1 MATPL
6 VLAQSDNGMMVGLGI
21 LWLGLVVIGILATHI
36 PEWSE
41 LLIGLPAI
49 LLSYG
54 AVIWMKGFTREDRVL
69 FRLKKGEEPELP
81 PPGETHQER

>member
-1 MATPL
+1 MWAVAAGTI
-6 VLAQSDNGMMVGLGI
+6 V
-21 LWLGLVVIGILATHI
+21 GILATLI

-81 PPGETHQER
+81 PPGETRLHP